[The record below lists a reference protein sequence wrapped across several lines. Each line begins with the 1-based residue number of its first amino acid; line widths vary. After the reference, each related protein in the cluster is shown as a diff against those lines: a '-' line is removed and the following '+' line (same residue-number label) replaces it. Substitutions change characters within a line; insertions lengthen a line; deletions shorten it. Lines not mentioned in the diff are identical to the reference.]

1 MTKLLKNLKPYL
13 KVFLNNYMPR
23 WIIFTIDL
31 VIVAGA
37 FITLWLIRDS
47 LAASPINHFP
57 VKICLALFVYTITSV
72 TFKTYRGVVRF
83 SSANDINSIM
93 QSAIVASIFYAT
105 ISFVANQMP
114 SVSPHISFHLWF
126 PFLHGLMVVGG
137 QLMFRFTV
145 RSIYEKIEE
154 SDYIPKKS
162 RAIFLGTDKETVHLA
177 NYMIADRS
185 SKFKPVAFISFNGK
199 NGSNSS
205 NGKNGSNTPQ
215 TANQNGNQTANQTA
229 NQNGNQ
235 NGNQNTNQT
244 SKYIMGLPILRE
256 SGNITAYM
264 EKHKSRTLLLTRN
277 QLNLIPK
284 EFYDRCIVQGL
295 DIRIVNTTSRLKET
309 PENLENLETSKLQPP
324 KIDKIRIEDLL
335 GRNVIEMDKEAI
347 RNQFDGQNI
356 LITGAAGSIG
366 AEIARQVVQFHCNKV
381 ILVDQAETPL
391 NDLWLELTAL
401 NSGVEIK
408 PVIANVS
415 NKERMRQV
423 FSCSQ
428 ASLVFH
434 AAAYKHVPMME
445 FHPST
450 AVVTNVLGT
459 KNCAD
464 LALEYGVKRFVM
476 VSTDKAVNP
485 TNIMGATK
493 RAAEIYIQ
501 SLALSNIA
509 NPNTTRFV
517 TTRFG
522 NVLGSNGSVVPLF
535 KRQIENGGPI
545 TITHREIT
553 RYFMTIP
560 EACSLV
566 LEAGC
571 MGNSGEIYIFDMGEA
586 VKIYDLAEKMIR
598 LAGKTPGTDIQIVE
612 VGLRPGEKLYEE
624 LLATTENTLPT
635 YHKKIMIAMVRKYS
649 LTFIGPKIDKLI
661 ETALHYDTPSEVV
674 RKLKLMIPEFKS
686 INSQYCELDKE
697 LEEQK
702 VLADIIPEYQFAS
715 QQQQQAQA
723 N

>member
-1 MTKLLKNLKPYL
+1 
-13 KVFLNNYMPR
+13 MPR

-47 LAASPINHFP
+47 LAANPINHFP

-83 SSANDINSIM
+83 SSANDINSIV
-93 QSAIVASIFYAT
+93 QSTFVASIFYAT

-114 SVSPHISFHLWF
+114 SVNTYISFHLWF
-126 PFLHGLMVVGG
+126 PFIHGLMVVGG
-137 QLMFRFTV
+137 QLIFRFTV

-162 RAIFLGTDKETVHLA
+162 RAFFLGTDKETVQLA
-177 NYMIADRS
+177 NYMVADRS
-185 SKFKPVAFISFNGK
+185 SKFKPVAFISFPNGHQTT
-199 NGSNSS
+199 NLNA
-205 NGKNGSNTPQ
+205 TPTTTPSTTNLNATP
-215 TANQNGNQTANQTA
+215 TATPST
-229 NQNGNQ
+229 
-235 NGNQNTNQT
+235 TNQT
-244 SKYIMGLPILRE
+244 TTPNTTPTTTPTATPTTTPSTSQPLKYIMGLPILQE

-264 EKHKSRTLLLTRN
+264 EKFKSRTLLLTRN
-277 QLNLIPK
+277 QLNIIPK

-309 PENLENLETSKLQPP
+309 PEKLETLETPKLKPP
-324 KIDKIRIEDLL
+324 QIDKIRIEDLL

-423 FSCSQ
+423 FQCAQ
-428 ASLVFH
+428 AGLVFH

-464 LALEYGVKRFVM
+464 LALEFGVKRFVM

-485 TNIMGATK
+485 TNVMGATK

-501 SLALSNIA
+501 SLALSNITK
-509 NPNTTRFV
+509 PHTTRFV

-598 LAGKTPGTDIQIVE
+598 LADKTPGTDIQIVE

-649 LTFIGPKIDKLI
+649 LSFIGPKIDKLI
-661 ETALHYDTPSEVV
+661 DTALHYDTPSEVV

-686 INSQYCELDKE
+686 INSQYCEIDKE

-702 VLADIIPEYQFAS
+702 ALADIIPEYQFAAK
-715 QQQQQAQA
+715 QAQA